1 MQEFHPDDT
10 INNRYKV
17 IRKLGAGAMGSV
29 YLCED
34 LVENNIKVALK
45 VLISENLDDQDVW
58 AKGEYEALTR
68 LRHPN
73 LARVYNFGK
82 IGDTKDYFIVSE
94 FVKGVDLYTATEYV
108 HYDDLND
115 ILVQICRALEY
126 IHSQG
131 YVHFDIKP
139 DNILVTRHKTLGLK
153 DGSKLQYT
161 DEEYSAQN
169 RSVFSKPNV
178 KLIDFGLA
186 EKITGSFNFAI
197 KGTLNYLAP
206 EIING
211 TTPDKRAD
219 LYSLGVTL
227 YQITNRDLPFYQ
239 DPNLNNVV
247 RGQKRS
253 DLFESHMKKQPEYL
267 RTLIMKLLEEKPEDR
282 FQSAKEVIQYI
293 NRTSGQHYDVETKET
308 QVSYLYCPKL
318 VGRKKELGILK
329 DIYERIFFPRSWQ
342 S

>member
-1 MQEFHPDDT
+1 MQEFRPGDT
-10 INNRYKV
+10 VNNRYKV
-17 IRKLGAGAMGSV
+17 TRKLGAGAMGSV

-45 VLISENLDDQDVW
+45 VLVSENLDDQDVW

-82 IGDTKDYFIVSE
+82 IGNTKDYFIVSE
-94 FVKGVDLYTATEYV
+94 FIKGIDLYSATEYV
-108 HYDDLND
+108 HYDELND
-115 ILVQICRALEY
+115 IVVQICRALEY

-153 DGSKLQYT
+153 DGSKVQYS
-161 DEEYSAQN
+161 DEEFIDGN
-169 RSVFSKPNV
+169 RSTFSKPNV

-186 EKITGSFNFAI
+186 EKITGSFSFAI

-206 EIING
+206 EIISG

-227 YQITNRDLPFYQ
+227 YQVTNRDLPFYQ
-239 DPNLNNVV
+239 DPSLSAGI
-247 RGQKRS
+247 RGHKRS
-253 DLFESHMKKQPEYL
+253 EIFESQMKKHPEYL
-267 RTLIMKLLEEKPEDR
+267 RTLIMKLLEEKPESR
-282 FQSAKEVIQYI
+282 FQSAKEVIQFL
-293 NRTSGQHYDVETKET
+293 NKNSGQIYDVETKET
-308 QVSYLYCPKL
+308 QASYLYCARL
-318 VGRKKELGILK
+318 VGRKKEMSLLK
-329 DIYERIFFPRSWQ
+329 DLYERVFLAQRPGP
-342 S
+342 